1 METFPAPCGSS
12 SDVGGHE
19 PFTAPSSFH
28 SRDTAKMTAASRILE
43 LYLRASENNPD
54 FNTIRKDHDLPQEGQ
69 VKKAL
74 GDAQLMGSEL

>member
-1 METFPAPCGSS
+1 
-12 SDVGGHE
+12 
-19 PFTAPSSFH
+19 
-28 SRDTAKMTAASRILE
+28 MTAASRILE

-74 GDAQLMGSEL
+74 GDGPNLWALSF